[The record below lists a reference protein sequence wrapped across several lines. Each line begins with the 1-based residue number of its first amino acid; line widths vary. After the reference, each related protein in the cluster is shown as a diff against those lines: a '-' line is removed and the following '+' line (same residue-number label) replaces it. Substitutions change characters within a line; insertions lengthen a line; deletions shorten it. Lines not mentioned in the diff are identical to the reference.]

1 MLTLGRRESA
11 TTAPPPAPRWAGV
24 GTYALPETALATPQ
38 PAPQRLPYHLL
49 ALTTAGHGTVEVDF
63 AMQVCR
69 PGTLLWIRPGQAVRF
84 GGQPGMDAALGTW
97 EANLLPADQ
106 GAGGAIDDPGGPAP
120 RPLARGGRGP
130 GVSEGR

>member
-1 MLTLGRRESA
+1 MLTSGQTDFA
-11 TTAPPPAPRWAGV
+11 PPAPAWAGV
-24 GTYALPETALATPQ
+24 GTCTLPEALAAVRR
-38 PAPQRLPYHLL
+38 PAPARLPYHML

-63 AMQVCR
+63 TTEVCR